1 MMAHWGMLGTALAMA
16 GLGAALGG
24 IGGLLG
30 IGGGLLAIPVLALWF
45 GMDQSMAQGTALV
58 MIVPNVL
65 LAFYRYRQHHTIP
78 LSRALGLG
86 GIAMLASYPAA
97 RLAVG
102 LDHHTLQW
110 VFIGFLLGLCA
121 YLCWLVARPPLA
133 HAPQPRVLS
142 ARYLPVV
149 GVVSG
154 VFSGLFTVGG
164 GLVATPML
172 VRGFGHRQAAA
183 QGLALALVVPGSL
196 IALSAYASA
205 GQVSWSLG
213 LPMALGGL
221 STISWGVACARRLPE
236 RWLRS
241 VFIGFLLVTTALMW
255 PARPHRRGWRW
266 RRFFGPERG
275 TG

>member
-97 RLAVG
+97 TAEAITTAVDHMHRTCSPRNQACSDRTRTRWERIAAHSELAPA
-102 LDHHTLQW
+102 HQQ
-110 VFIGFLLGLCA
+110 
-121 YLCWLVARPPLA
+121 CWDLILAARAEDETSRA
-133 HAPQPRVLS
+133 HQ
-142 ARYLPVV
+142 
-149 GVVSG
+149 
-154 VFSGLFTVGG
+154 
-164 GLVATPML
+164 
-172 VRGFGHRQAAA
+172 
-183 QGLALALVVPGSL
+183 
-196 IALSAYASA
+196 SA
-205 GQVSWSLG
+205 GGSNSDQ
-213 LPMALGGL
+213 
-221 STISWGVACARRLPE
+221 
-236 RWLRS
+236 
-241 VFIGFLLVTTALMW
+241 
-255 PARPHRRGWRW
+255 RGSSH
-266 RRFFGPERG
+266 G
-275 TG
+275 

>member
-1 MMAHWGMLGTALAMA
+1 M
-16 GLGAALGG
+16 
-24 IGGLLG
+24 LG

-102 LDHHTLQW
+102 LDHHPAMG
-110 VFIGFLLGLCA
+110 VYRLLAWAVRLPVLAGGT
-121 YLCWLVARPPLA
+121 PPLA

-255 PARPHRRGWRW
+255 PG
-266 RRFFGPERG
+266 
-275 TG
+275 